1 MLQSNLQSRFGITK
15 KFWKPTFHSLEMTYS
30 YLLQTA
36 LKATNVFKQ
45 EHKVDRSTRGQTLGS
60 GFRGCTI
67 WFTGKCVKNW
77 P

>member
-1 MLQSNLQSRFGITK
+1 MATFSIENKYVMYIFPIFYFQSK
-15 KFWKPTFHSLEMTYS
+15 
-30 YLLQTA
+30 

-45 EHKVDRSTRGQTLGS
+45 SHNVGREARGEVLGS

-67 WFTGKCVKNW
+67 WFTGKKLKKNLLF

>member
-1 MLQSNLQSRFGITK
+1 
-15 KFWKPTFHSLEMTYS
+15 MTYS

-67 WFTGKCVKNW
+67 WFTGKFIEKSALDFFILVQLAFRHRISTLDFH
-77 P
+77 

>member
-1 MLQSNLQSRFGITK
+1 
-15 KFWKPTFHSLEMTYS
+15 MTYS

-67 WFTGKCVKNW
+67 WFTGKFFEKFALEF
-77 P
+77 